1 MIFHKK
7 LKIKTILYNNY
18 KYSKSYTKMASIED
32 KFPEACVIDGVGST
46 TDEINVALDKSLVEG
61 NQITILKLP
70 PKGSANDM
78 NVKQWDQV
86 ILTQEWQK
94 KARDAQIPYE
104 TEWFVITHIEMD
116 EDGNPIWFRMTGS
129 MCGGWDKISWNTP
142 NIIASIFGNMMG

>member
-1 MIFHKK
+1 
-7 LKIKTILYNNY
+7 
-18 KYSKSYTKMASIED
+18 MASIED

-46 TDEINVALDKSLVEG
+46 TDEINNALDKSFIEG
-61 NQITILKLP
+61 NQITILNLP

-94 KARDAQIPYE
+94 KARDAGIPYE

-116 EDGNPIWFRMTGS
+116 KDGNPIWFRMTGS
-129 MCGGWDKISWNTP
+129 MRGGWDKISWNTP